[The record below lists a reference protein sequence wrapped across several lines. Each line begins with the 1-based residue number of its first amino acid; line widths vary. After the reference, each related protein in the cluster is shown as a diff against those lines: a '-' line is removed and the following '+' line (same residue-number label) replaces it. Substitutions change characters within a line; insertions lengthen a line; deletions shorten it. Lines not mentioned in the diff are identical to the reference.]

1 MVRAIAKKLKC
12 SRGRAAYQ
20 GQDLPMISPRIV
32 KVPAGRYV
40 VRPGRAPLDD
50 IFWQCRGSPSLC
62 CLLLVRADYIG
73 PRSQAQRAREIA
85 KADTGAVAVYGAPG
99 AGAPGPTAAGPG
111 GGKPQRAR
119 TASWEPR
126 ISSVRIDLKSSK
138 PLRVRVRMRAL
149 LRTRVPVASVRV
161 RWPYPVQGAE
171 ELPPD
176 RCRRCGK
183 FDSIFPDNA
192 TAY

>member
-1 MVRAIAKKLKC
+1 
-12 SRGRAAYQ
+12 
-20 GQDLPMISPRIV
+20 MISPRIV
-32 KVPAGRYV
+32 KVPAGR
-40 VRPGRAPLDD
+40 ALLDD
-50 IFWQCRGSPSLC
+50 IFWQCRESPSLLR
-62 CLLLVRADYIG
+62 CLLLVRDYIG
-73 PRSQAQRAREIA
+73 PRSQAQRAREVA
-85 KADTGAVAVYGAPG
+85 KAVTGAVAVYGAAG

-138 PLRVRVRMRAL
+138 PLRVRAL